1 MTLLDDVPPR
11 LRAPLRQVTS
21 LAATSLWI
29 APAIATVVAIALAV
43 VLLVWDPTTAWLPL
57 QLEEAAVSA
66 RAGLSAVITAT
77 VAAVSLVGTGT
88 IVALQ
93 LATGQYSPRLLRG
106 VLKDPGIRWSLAG
119 LVGVVVYA
127 ILVLTQTSDVDPPAA
142 AIGVGL
148 LSGVVA
154 VGLLVLFVHEVS
166 DRMRL
171 ESILKD
177 VTDQA
182 MAAVG
187 ATYPDDAEA
196 TDTSVPDGAT
206 CLPATRSGYL
216 QSVSWDVIAR
226 AAADHGVHVRLRL
239 PVGEFLVRGTT
250 AAWTWSTDDVHHTV
264 PDGAVAALVD
274 AVDRALALGIDRT
287 IRSDPAYGLRH
298 LVDIGLRGVSPSVND
313 PTTTIQCIANATPV
327 LVLLAQRPLHAG
339 VTTRDGSRVVLPRPD
354 LADHLTLAQSQLLQ
368 YGGHDVRVVEALAQQ
383 LRDLAEATPADH
395 AVLREHLQ
403 RLRADA
409 EDRDHRPHDRDLLE
423 SALAHV
429 DEVLSGTAD
438 DQEPSAG

>member
-1 MTLLDDVPPR
+1 MPLLEDAPPR
-11 LRAPLRQVTS
+11 LRAPLRQVAS
-21 LAATSLWI
+21 LAATSLWV
-29 APAIATVVAIALAV
+29 APAIAAVIAVLLAV
-43 VLLVWDPTTAWLPL
+43 GLLVWDPRMEWLPL
-57 QLEEAAVSA
+57 RLEEAAAAA

-119 LVGVVVYA
+119 LVGVVVYTM
-127 ILVLTQTSDVDPPAA
+127 LVLTQTSDVDPPAA

-148 LSGVVA
+148 LSGVMA

-187 ATYPDDAEA
+187 DTYPDDSEA
-196 TDTSVPDGAT
+196 TDTAVPDGAT
-206 CLPATRSGYL
+206 CLPAGRSGYV

-226 AAADHGVHVRLRL
+226 AAAEHRVHVRLRL

-250 AAWTWSTDDVHHTV
+250 AAWTWPAEDADGPL
-264 PDGAVAALVD
+264 PDGAEDALTT
-274 AVDRALALGIDRT
+274 AVDHALAMGVDRT

-313 PTTTIQCIANATPV
+313 PTTTIQCIANATRV
-327 LVLLAQRPLHAG
+327 LVRLAQRPLHAG
-339 VTTRDGSRVVLPRPD
+339 VTTRDGCRVVLPRPD
-354 LADHLTLAQSQLLQ
+354 LGDHLTLAQSQLLQ

-383 LRDLAEATPADH
+383 LRDLGEATPADH
-395 AVLREHLQ
+395 GLLREHLQ

-409 EDRDHRPHDRDLLE
+409 VDRDHRPHDRELLE

-429 DEVLSGTAD
+429 EEVLSGTAD
-438 DQEPSAG
+438 EEDPSAG